1 MDLKIL
7 IKNADNCTVNMGDV
21 KQDCLIE
28 ALEETRNYL
37 VKMQTYAD

>member
-1 MDLKIL
+1 MDLRIS
-7 IKNADNCTVNMGDV
+7 IRGTDNCIVSMGDI